1 MEYKNI
7 RDLSF
12 FSKEQKELFKNYIIS
27 KDGKVFNKKTNKDIS
42 NTIHGT
48 RGYVANL
55 SVRRDGVRIQ
65 RQIVIHRAIADLF
78 IRPIKSGE
86 KLCFVD
92 KDKTNISISNLTYKI
107 TEQKKKEEYSKC
119 LAEMKGITD
128 YGRIC
133 TTCGELKEW
142 KLMSANSS
150 AICRTCASKRGVEYQ
165 KKHKYSEQPVPYD
178 TYATRFKDDG
188 PIDIDGFLGFYCYIC
203 KEQFKI
209 QRGKVL
215 NRLRSIKLKY
225 NVQPLICTECKEE
238 EK

>member
-1 MEYKNI
+1 MRYKNI
-7 RDLSF
+7 SDLSF

-27 KDGKVFNKKTNKDIS
+27 EDGVVFNKNTDKNIS

-65 RQIVIHRAIADLF
+65 RQIVIHRVIADLF
-78 IRPIKSGE
+78 VRPIKSGE
-86 KLCFVD
+86 KLCFISG
-92 KDKTNISISNLTYKI
+92 DKTNISISNLAYKL
-107 TEQKKKEEYSKC
+107 TGQKKKEEYSKC

-128 YGRIC
+128 DGRIC
-133 TTCGELKEW
+133 TTCGEFKEW
-142 KLMSANSS
+142 ELMSANSS
-150 AICRTCASKRGVEYQ
+150 AICRTCASRRGVEYQ
-165 KKHKYSEQPVPYD
+165 KEHKYSEQSVPYD
-178 TYATRFKDDG
+178 TYATRFKYDG
-188 PIDIDGFLGFYCYIC
+188 PINIDGSLGFYCSVC

-225 NVQPLICTECKEE
+225 NVQSLICTECKEK